1 MTTRNGQ
8 GNPTKL
14 IFSRDS
20 QIELAYLL
28 GQDLFW
34 VDWLTV
40 PTQLEMKDFLFRT
53 DGEDLPKNVIDRN
66 IPLFS
71 SNYSTIETLGAK

>member
-1 MTTRNGQ
+1 MGRETQ
-8 GNPTKL
+8 Q
-14 IFSRDS
+14 IWSSREIAK
-20 QIELAYLL
+20 IELAYLR

-40 PTQLEMKDFLFRT
+40 STQLEMKDFLFRT
-53 DGEDLPKNVIDRN
+53 DGKDLPKNIIDRN

-71 SNYSTIETLGAK
+71 RNYPTVEAIGAK